1 MKTMKTRNLFM
12 LFSLSL
18 SGLLLGS
25 CSEDAVTGGDDP
37 TPKPTEVT
45 KFTSGSPS
53 PDHIFGPLRTAM
65 DYGGSHYW
73 TEGDHIWVKSG
84 NLFYKDVDNT
94 ILGVQAV
101 ADFSIPGTLTDNTY
115 EVFYVG
121 QNSPQASSATANT
134 LKVTIAATQ
143 HQPIPNNGEHFG
155 RSGDCGIATATKVTS
170 GSSSVNN
177 EYSFKLNHRA
187 SYLIF
192 APKDPNIETA
202 GNAKLKKIKVES
214 NHARCGTYDFTTGHL
229 TDGTSTGNTITL
241 EVGDEFDGVKGQDF
255 PIPATQDVRTN
266 GAFMVIRPGTH
277 ALTITYTVE
286 YYGIEQDIT
295 KTVSSREF
303 LENKYY
309 TIGHTLNVEVPEFVF
324 YFPDTYYMWDAQ
336 KWYWYGQSV
345 YPTILCDAYS
355 TFPRNQQEDPLRWFN
370 DIDCPDGNSNP
381 IAYTATN
388 SAKDMPNVNDLTWYV
403 MYGDPHYDTS
413 TEWSLGGVKQRG
425 GYWLKKKKVI
435 ISEIKSSQPNVFVSN
450 RSTDGSDWRSK
461 HDRYLDSRTAPGRPS
476 NTADYFFLPAMAR
489 YINGKF
495 HTYGNSNTIFP
506 AYYWS
511 SSSNP
516 TYYYQEE
523 STTYKTDPDEAYY
536 LEFDGIFITVSVT
549 GRTNGFVAGSRP
561 DGSSWFQ

>member
-1 MKTMKTRNLFM
+1 MKTRHPFLF
-12 LFSLSL
+12 FSL
-18 SGLLLGS
+18 LLAAVLFVS
-25 CSEDAVTGGDDP
+25 CSENTATGGEDGP
-37 TPKPTEVT
+37 TPKVVT
-45 KFTSGSPS
+45 KFTSGNPA
-53 PDHIFGPLRTAM
+53 PDNIFGPFRTAM
-65 DYGGSHYW
+65 DNGGNHYW

-84 NLFYKDVDNT
+84 NTYYKDVDNT

-155 RSGDCGIATATKVTS
+155 RSGDCGIATATKVIS

-177 EYSFKLNHRA
+177 EYSFRLNHRA

-192 APKDPNIETA
+192 APKDPNVETA
-202 GNAKLKKIKVES
+202 GKCKLKKVKVES
-214 NHARCGTYDFTTGHL
+214 NNAICGTYDFTTGHL

-241 EVGDEFDGVKGQDF
+241 EVGDEFDGVIGQDF

-266 GAFMVIRPGTH
+266 GAFMVIQPGTH

-286 YYGIEQDIT
+286 YYGITQEIA

-336 KWYWYGQSV
+336 KWYWYGQET
-345 YPTILCDAYS
+345 YPTIVGTAYS
-355 TFPRNQQEDPLRWFN
+355 PYPRRPEEDPLRWYN
-370 DIDCPDGNSNP
+370 TIVGTE
-381 IAYTATN
+381 AHKATN
-388 SAKDMPNVNDLTWYV
+388 SAAKYSAKNMPCYNALTWYV
-403 MYGDPHYDTS
+403 KNGDPHFDNT

-425 GYWLKKKKVI
+425 GLWLKKWSK
-435 ISEIKSSQPNVFVSN
+435 ISGKPAGASITNCSSASGTTTNTVTN
-450 RSTDGSDWRSK
+450 GK
-461 HDRYLDSRTAPGRPS
+461 PS
-476 NTADYFFLPAMAR
+476 NTADYFFLPGLGN
-489 YINGKF
+489 YNSGVLNGV
-495 HTYGNSNTIFP
+495 GEGC
-506 AYYWS
+506 YWS
-511 SSSNP
+511 SSPNAG
-516 TYYYQEE
+516 
-523 STTYKTDPDEAYY
+523 STACY
-536 LEFDGIFITVSVT
+536 LYFRIGGVYVYADYMRNAGY
-549 GRTNGFVAGSRP
+549 VAGSRP
-561 DGSSWFQ
+561 GGAQWFQ

>member
-1 MKTMKTRNLFM
+1 MKTFLFKP
-12 LFSLSL
+12 LSWTALCL
-18 SGLLLGS
+18 SMLLLAA
-25 CSEDAVTGGDDP
+25 CSSNDPLGELANSELQQRPEPQALTRFSSGIKPSNGPRKTLMDRGGN
-37 TPKPTEVT
+37 
-45 KFTSGSPS
+45 F
-53 PDHIFGPLRTAM
+53 
-65 DYGGSHYW
+65 YW
-73 TEGDHIWVKSG
+73 TPGDKIWVKDGARYTQDAQNS
-84 NLFYKDVDNT
+84 
-94 ILGVQAV
+94 IMAVQES
-101 ADFSIPGTLTDNTY
+101 ADFYLPGTMTATEY
-115 EVFYVG
+115 TVFYTG
-121 QNSPQASSATANT
+121 QSSPEASSTST
-134 LKVTIAATQ
+134 TSLHVKISGTQ
-143 HQPIPNNGEHFG
+143 EQTIPNNAEHFAN
-155 RSGDCGIATATKVTS
+155 SGDCGTARATHEGD
-170 GSSSVNN
+170 GSYN
-177 EYSFKLNHRA
+177 FQLTHKA

-192 APKDPNIETA
+192 APKSPNVEKA
-202 GNAKLKKIKVES
+202 GKCILKKITVES
-214 NHARCGTYDFTTGHL
+214 TGSSNLCGTYDFTTGHL